1 MSSIESWPV
10 VIIGAG
16 AAGLHCAAEAGLRG
30 CRVLLL
36 ERGRKPGRKILISGG
51 GRCNFTNLH
60 NDPRKHYLSA
70 NPHFCI
76 SALKRYPASAFI
88 ELVEQAGIAY
98 HEKTLGQLFC
108 DGTAG
113 EIVDMLLR
121 RCRDGNVT
129 IRYNVEA
136 TKLAGTANGFRISV
150 ADGPAIDA
158 RQIVVATG
166 GLSIPKLV
174 TDFAFRSA
182 RELDL
187 DLLPLRAGLV
197 PFTWNNRDRELLASL
212 SGISLPARACIGDV
226 CFDESLLFTH
236 RGLSGPVMLQISS
249 YWQPGQAVSINLLP
263 NTDLRNELQTARQAN
278 PRLQLSNFLNQRL
291 PARLVET
298 IAGHWFTDRQL
309 AQLPRAELDLLEQHL
324 TDWQFVPGGT
334 EGYRTAEVTLGGV
347 DTDCLSSRT
356 LECKA
361 IPGLYFIGEAVD
373 VTGHLGGHNFQ
384 WAWASAYAAAEAIA
398 QTD

>member
-136 TKLAGTANGFRISV
+136 TKLVSCRGIHKIDKQCQVQKFSLLRKRFISAFSDLKLNLFPYSRHQFASFRLFF
-150 ADGPAIDA
+150 
-158 RQIVVATG
+158 IVITQFIVSLDIA
-166 GLSIPKLV
+166 LFLV
-174 TDFAFRSA
+174 TA
-182 RELDL
+182 
-187 DLLPLRAGLV
+187 
-197 PFTWNNRDRELLASL
+197 
-212 SGISLPARACIGDV
+212 
-226 CFDESLLFTH
+226 
-236 RGLSGPVMLQISS
+236 QSS
-249 YWQPGQAVSINLLP
+249 HIVFSCRHVI
-263 NTDLRNELQTARQAN
+263 
-278 PRLQLSNFLNQRL
+278 F
-291 PARLVET
+291 
-298 IAGHWFTDRQL
+298 
-309 AQLPRAELDLLEQHL
+309 
-324 TDWQFVPGGT
+324 
-334 EGYRTAEVTLGGV
+334 
-347 DTDCLSSRT
+347 
-356 LECKA
+356 
-361 IPGLYFIGEAVD
+361 
-373 VTGHLGGHNFQ
+373 
-384 WAWASAYAAAEAIA
+384 
-398 QTD
+398 